1 MGDALAKLAQDLC
14 RNRSDIHDRCD
25 RHTVVIR
32 GDDFYIHMID
42 KLVIN
47 IPNRANLKFALR
59 SYNILIPNNDFVH
72 VEYFYSQL

>member
-1 MGDALAKLAQDLC
+1 MYFYEDVH
-14 RNRSDIHDRCD
+14 I
-25 RHTVVIR
+25 
-32 GDDFYIHMID
+32 DFYIHMID